1 MSSEISKTELCKQRD
16 QKILEKTKESQRR
29 AFKRRKE
36 SNSNH
41 IRELDRQAFAKSKK
55 SNPQH
60 VREVNR
66 NAQDRSLMSGLNPT
80 DHDLLQQATKR
91 ASCTPVNEIQEIE
104 CKNSKQEMQKVAKV
118 IEAFHDN
125 IKNLYV
131 LAVIKY
137 GICHLSGSVKQ
148 TNILNVL
155 KRCLKHV

>member
-16 QKILEKTKESQRR
+16 QKILKKTRVSQRR

-66 NAQDRSLMSGLNPT
+66 NAQNRSLMSGLNPT
-80 DHDLLQQATKR
+80 DHALLQPATKR

-104 CKNSKQEMQKVAKV
+104 CKNSKQDRRCKKWQKSLKLFMITLSV
-118 IEAFHDN
+118 
-125 IKNLYV
+125 V
-131 LAVIKY
+131 LS
-137 GICHLSGSVKQ
+137 ICTYCDQVWYLSSVM
-148 TNILNVL
+148 
-155 KRCLKHV
+155 